1 MISWITTDILSSPRA
16 STSGRDPWFSAIIR
30 FWISVESLK
39 RPPTLLTISS
49 SFNSSSIGKSA
60 SAMVSGQDG
69 GQLVDGMVEV
79 VVGDLVVVA
88 VGQGDL
94 AAGVGEPPLDR
105 GLVVGPPGPE
115 PGFQQLGAGG
125 VDEDQ

>member
-1 MISWITTDILSSPRA
+1 MISWITIDILSRPRA

-60 SAMVSGQDG
+60 SAMVPGQDG
-69 GQLVDGMVEV
+69 GQLVDGFVEV
-79 VVGDLVVVA
+79 VVGDLIIVS
-88 VGQGDL
+88 VGLGDR
-94 AAGVGEPPLDR
+94 AAGFVQSTLDR
-105 GLVVGPPGPE
+105 RLVVGPPGPE
-115 PGFQQLGAGG
+115 P
-125 VDEDQ
+125 